1 MNAQNSLREVI
12 STAVQL
18 CIPMPVFIA
27 ALAFFDGYRSD
38 AQRDYFGAHCYQL
51 LSNPGIALHINWT
64 GKGRRVTLYFR
75 NYV

>member
-38 AQRDYFGAHCYQL
+38 VLPASL
-51 LSNPGIALHINWT
+51 LLT
-64 GKGRRVTLYFR
+64 GTT
-75 NYV
+75 